1 MRRYIEDY
9 VNPHDVSVCEE
20 IMTPDYVVHIGGRH
34 LAGRDDLYIPA
45 AAANFV
51 NFPDL
56 HLVVHEVVTNGDRFA
71 FRFTEI
77 GTHLDG
83 AACRWAGIGVYRW
96 DGTRLV
102 ENFVEQDHLSRKRQ
116 LGGDGPDPVEDVDPD
131 AWSARAEPASAA
143 TEAVARAWLDQGDLT
158 GRGRDATPRS
168 STTRGS
174 VARGAARC
182 RSSAWRWTT
191 SSPPARGPR
200 PTSAWSARPRRAP
213 PASSTWPSS
222 PRSRVSEVV
231 RVHAVTDRIDLA
243 NRLAGL
249 AR

>member
-51 NFPDL
+51 SFPDL

-131 AWSARAEPASAA
+131 AWSARAEPASDA

-158 GRGRDATPRS
+158 AVAETRRRGHRRLVVPRPVALPVVGRARGGRRLLHRRLRGR
-168 STTRGS
+168 
-174 VARGAARC
+174 
-182 RSSAWRWTT
+182 
-191 SSPPARGPR
+191 R
-200 PTSAWSARPRRAP
+200 PTSASSAPPRRAL

-222 PRSRVSEVV
+222 PRSRAS
-231 RVHAVTDRIDLA
+231 RWRGCTR
-243 NRLAGL
+243 
-249 AR
+249 